1 MTAPRI
7 YDIRLDDMRDATQLD
22 MDILGLCQ
30 IALGKVWL
38 AREQELDY
46 NSLIDRLEE
55 IYQETRARAVR
66 LTEKA
71 ANESTRP
78 D

>member
-1 MTAPRI
+1 MTPPKI

-22 MDILGLCQ
+22 LDILGLCQ

-55 IYQETRARAVR
+55 IYQETRARAVK
-66 LTEKA
+66 LTEA
-71 ANESTRP
+71 AKDESTRS

>member
-22 MDILGLCQ
+22 VDILGLCQ

-46 NSLIDRLEE
+46 NSLVDRLEE

-71 ANESTRP
+71 ANESARP